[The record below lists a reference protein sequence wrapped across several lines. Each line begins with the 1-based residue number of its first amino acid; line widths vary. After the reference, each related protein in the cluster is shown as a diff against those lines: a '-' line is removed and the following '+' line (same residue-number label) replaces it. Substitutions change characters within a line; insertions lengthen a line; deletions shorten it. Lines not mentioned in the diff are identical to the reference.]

1 MTISRS
7 ISELI
12 VIGNF
17 DELDSEFT
25 RDFSCFLFSSAQLSY
40 LVSEQVMEANIRQ
53 KKIVSL
59 GDLTKM
65 LKLKFSTF
73 SEMKK
78 LVKLKNKK
86 GLKDVVKSR
95 SSIKMSVSQQMRE
108 LKTCDYIDLSF

>member
-1 MTISRS
+1 MQP
-7 ISELI
+7 
-12 VIGNF
+12 NWF
-17 DELDSEFT
+17 
-25 RDFSCFLFSSAQLSY
+25 SY
-40 LVSEQVMEANIRQ
+40 LVSKQVMEANIRQ

-86 GLKDVVKSR
+86 GLTDVVKFR
-95 SSIKMSVSQQMRE
+95 SSIKMSVSQQMRD
-108 LKTCDYIDLSF
+108 LKTLTKFCTGTDGLRPEREVLMALQGVVFSSCRL